1 VVDAGGFTGALALL
15 DCAPEGLLVVAA
27 AALLL
32 SLLVEAAVFWSVVEL
47 AVPWAGG
54 LTGALALSL

>member
-1 VVDAGGFTGALALL
+1 MVDAGGFTGALALL

-32 SLLVEAAVFWSVVEL
+32 SVLVEAAVFWSVVL
-47 AVPWAGG
+47 AVPCAGG
-54 LTGALALSL
+54 LTGALALSP